1 MKKWKPRTHRPRTGK
16 QPNLIS
22 ENSASGFRSPLSDT
36 RPPASSLRSPVI
48 LIVEDNADLR
58 HYIRDGLNHQYKI
71 FEAENGE
78 DGFVKATKEIPD
90 LIISDVMMP
99 EMDGFELC
107 KKLKNDE
114 RTSHIPVILLT
125 ARAAREDKI
134 EGLETGADDFIPK
147 PFDSDE
153 LKIRIKN
160 LINQRKK
167 LREQFSKQSNL
178 LFDQITPTSADEK
191 FVKRIME
198 IISQHISDSDFNLE
212 SLSNEA
218 GMSQMQLHRK
228 IKGLFG
234 YSPAEFVKTIRLKR
248 GAEMLRI
255 KTGNISE
262 IAYEVGFENPAY
274 FSTCFRQQFGISP
287 SAFVKNLH

>member
-1 MKKWKPRTHRPRTGK
+1 MINPVSSIQH
-16 QPNLIS
+16 
-22 ENSASGFRSPLSDT
+22 PLSNIKD
-36 RPPASSLRSPVI
+36 RGSSLLSPDSRLHHPI
-48 LIVEDNADLR
+48 LLIVEDNTDLR
-58 HYIRDGLNHQYKI
+58 HYIRSNIEDIYQIL
-71 FEAENGE
+71 EAENGAE
-78 DGFVKATKEIPD
+78 GWKQAINESPD

-99 EMDGFELC
+99 EMDGIELC
-107 KKLKNDE
+107 NKLKTDH

-125 ARAAREDKI
+125 ARAAKEDKI

-160 LINQRKK
+160 LINQRKR
-167 LREQFSKQSNL
+167 LREKFSKQSNL
-178 LFDQITPTSADEK
+178 LFDQITHTSTDEK
-191 FVKRIME
+191 FVKRILE
-198 IISQHISDSDFNLE
+198 IISQHMSDSTFNLD
-212 SLSNEA
+212 SLANEA

-234 YSPAEFVKTIRLKR
+234 LSPAEFVKTIRLKR
-248 GAEMLRI
+248 GAELLRI

-287 SAFVKNLH
+287 SGFVKNLH

>member
-1 MKKWKPRTHRPRTGK
+1 
-16 QPNLIS
+16 
-22 ENSASGFRSPLSDT
+22 
-36 RPPASSLRSPVI
+36 
-48 LIVEDNADLR
+48 
-58 HYIRDGLNHQYKI
+58 
-71 FEAENGE
+71 
-78 DGFVKATKEIPD
+78 
-90 LIISDVMMP
+90 
-99 EMDGFELC
+99 LC
-107 KKLKNDE
+107 TKLKTDQ

-134 EGLETGADDFIPK
+134 MGLETGADEFIPK
-147 PFDSDE
+147 PFDSGE

-160 LINQRKK
+160 LVNQRKN
-167 LREQFSKQSNL
+167 LREKFSKQSNL
-178 LFDQITPTSADEK
+178 LFDQITHTSADEK
-191 FVKRIME
+191 FVKRIMD
-198 IISQHISDSDFNLE
+198 IISQHISDFDFNLE
-212 SLSNEA
+212 SLSSEA
-218 GMSQMQLHRK
+218 SMSQMQLHRK

-234 YSPAEFVKTIRLKR
+234 LSPAEFVKTVRLKR